1 MERVLK
7 RADKMISIRGINV
20 FPEKIQEV
28 LAAFPGTGPGYRTS
42 VSKKKGMNDQ
52 LGMEIEVSPEIV
64 GAGEEK
70 KEALRDAI
78 HLALRRAIGLRVEVE
93 LKAHIA

>member
-1 MERVLK
+1 MDRVFG
-7 RADKMISIRGINV
+7 RTDRMITVRGINV

-28 LAAFPGTGPGYRTS
+28 LASFRGIGPGYSSS

-52 LGMEIEVSPEIV
+52 LKLDIEASAEILS
-64 GAGEEK
+64 AGEEK
-70 KEALRDAI
+70 REALRDAL

-93 LKAHIA
+93 LKRA